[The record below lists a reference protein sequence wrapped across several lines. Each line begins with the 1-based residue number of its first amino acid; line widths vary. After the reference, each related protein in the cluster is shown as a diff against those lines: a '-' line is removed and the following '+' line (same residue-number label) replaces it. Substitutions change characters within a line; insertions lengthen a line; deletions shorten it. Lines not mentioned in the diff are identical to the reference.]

1 MLERENEIILQTL
14 IDRTIGR
21 RNSCTLETA
30 LRADI
35 PRPVKVYLQAEI
47 EHWLE
52 HDLRASARFSRLDDQ
67 AVPYVDHVTRTYLGS
82 VAGAYRFTREEFLA
96 TLEQTVHFVENYLCR
111 PQWTLGNFLF
121 GQTEFLLLH
130 EFRSK
135 LRYVSEYRYFVTLL
149 ERTAKEQGW
158 TEVQAPEVRELI
170 NKIDEQVVRQHS
182 PRELA
187 YLARPIYSF
196 LLFDSDPFSK
206 PVSLRPLL
214 VFLEDKQL
222 LQLRDHIKE
231 TCLLRAQVEIT
242 LNELADLIVGFFPQK
257 SSHTEATHKPAPPVA
272 ANLQIDVSAPDSETP
287 SPGAATANVHE
298 NLSSPNTPETA
309 DNERRS
315 LESQSDRNQKNVSVD
330 SSVLSGQSENGAE
343 TGSPA
348 QQAPLPLLDLQ
359 DLMTYEQRQRFIKR
373 LFGDDEAYYTVVLSA
388 LNGMLTWNEA
398 SLYLNDFFEI
408 NSLDPYADAVTE
420 FTDFIHQRYSAEL
433 GGGS

>member
-21 RNSCTLETA
+21 RNSCNLETA

-52 HDLRASARFSRLDDQ
+52 RDLRASARFSRLDDQ
-67 AVPYVDHVTRTYLGS
+67 AAPYVDHVTRTYLGS
-82 VAGAYRFTREEFLA
+82 VASAYRFTREEFLA
-96 TLEQTVHFVENYLCR
+96 TLQQTVQFVENYLCR

-121 GQTEFLLLH
+121 GQSEFLLLH

-135 LRYVSEYRYFVTLL
+135 LHYVSEYRYFVTLL
-149 ERTAKEQGW
+149 ERTAKERGW
-158 TEVQAPEVRELI
+158 TEIEAPDVRELI
-170 NKIDEQVVRQHS
+170 QKIDEKVVRQHS

-222 LQLRDHIKE
+222 LPLRDHIKE
-231 TCLLRAQVEIT
+231 TCLARAQVEIT
-242 LNELADLIVGFFPQK
+242 LNELADLIEGFFLQK
-257 SSHTEATHKPAPPVA
+257 GAHTEATHQPPPVA
-272 ANLQIDVSAPDSETP
+272 ANLPIDVSAPDSETP
-287 SPGAATANVHE
+287 TPDAATASVHE
-298 NLSSPNTPETA
+298 DLSAPNNAEALDNKSRSP
-309 DNERRS
+309 
-315 LESQSDRNQKNVSVD
+315 ESHSDEDQKNVTDD
-330 SSVLSGQSENGAE
+330 SGILPGQSENGA
-343 TGSPA
+343 TTVSPA
-348 QQAPLPLLDLQ
+348 QQAPFPLLDLQ
-359 DLMTYEQRQRFIKR
+359 AFMTYEQRQRFVKK

-388 LNGMLTWNEA
+388 LNGMPTWNEA

-420 FTDFIHQRYSAEL
+420 FTDFIHQRYSAER
-433 GGGS
+433 GEGS